1 MEVISQLST
10 PITKLLP
17 CGLAMESL
25 TQPSPPA
32 PHSHTGSAAF
42 WLLHRAIT
50 ASVSEAGFCFQPLP
64 ILKTLPRARVEEEG
78 EDEGDLE

>member
-1 MEVISQLST
+1 MEVVSQLST

-25 TQPSPPA
+25 TQPCPLA
-32 PHSHTGSAAF
+32 PHAPTGSAAF

-64 ILKTLPRARVEEEG
+64 ILKTLPRARVGEEG